1 MRFATFNN
9 DADLKT
15 LTDRLFGLKG
25 KGSQAATRQA
35 AQDLLAANPELADLK
50 NLPNGAR
57 IKVPDSAP
65 SLLDGQEAP
74 PPLEMNASELQR
86 VTAYLDSMQASM
98 SAAEDRMF
106 SRLQASLDLLQSVK
120 IPPEFSALT
129 KQDTFRQL
137 GEIPNPESDVKSMV
151 QAAKDAISNLQTAK
165 ATREQ
170 NIAAIRGMLA
180 PASQA

>member
-35 AQDLLAANPELADLK
+35 AQDLLAANPELADMK
-50 NLPNGAR
+50 NLPNGVR

-65 SLLDGQEAP
+65 ALLSGQEAP
-74 PPLEMNASELQR
+74 PPLELNESQLQR
-86 VTAYLDSMQASM
+86 VTAYLDSMQALM

-120 IPPEFSALT
+120 IPPEFNVLI
-129 KQDTFRQL
+129 KQDALRQL
-137 GEIPNPESDVKSMV
+137 GEMPDPASDVKSMA
-151 QAAKDAISNLQTAK
+151 QAAKDAISNLQTAR

-170 NIAAIRGMLA
+170 NLAAVRGMLA
-180 PASQA
+180 PANQG